1 MPFDLHE
8 AWARLRT
15 RRWVRLA
22 AAALG
27 TALVLNLVF
36 AFLTA
41 HRGGWGTR
49 LVIAPGY
56 LALAAGLALVPLAL
70 NALRIRVWAR
80 FMGGTPGTGDA
91 FRIAVASD
99 LGAALTPTAAGAGA
113 VRLAMLTGHGLS
125 TPRASALVALM
136 AVEDAIFFAVFLP
149 LAVVFGGGADGVVG
163 EVLARTG
170 TRAGWVLAG
179 GLVLGAILG
188 YVARRASGR
197 ARPGR
202 LQRALAWG
210 REVKGAFALVLRR
223 GKLRALGCLT
233 LTAIQWIARYTVVA
247 AVLAAFGIRT
257 EPLPHVLLQW
267 VVFTAGTVVPTP
279 GGAAAVE
286 TAFALVYQPFVPA
299 ALLGPVTAVWRFV
312 IFYFVLIVDG
322 LVLAAVPSIAVLTR
336 HATAREFASRNS
348 GESTPLSPSGS
359 SARAVDWAPPR
370 PLDRS

>member
-1 MPFDLHE
+1 MPFDLPE
-8 AWARLRT
+8 AWTRIRS

-27 TALVLNLVF
+27 AALVLNLVF

-49 LVIAPGY
+49 LVTAPGF
-56 LALAAGLALVPLAL
+56 LALAAGLALVPLAM
-70 NALRIRVWAR
+70 NALRLRIWAR
-80 FMGGTPGTGDA
+80 FMGGMPGTGDA

-149 LAVVFGGGADGVVG
+149 LAYFLGGGPDGVVG

-170 TRAGWVLAG
+170 TRAAWVLAG
-179 GLVLGAILG
+179 GLALGVVLGF
-188 YVARRASGR
+188 VVKRVSGR
-197 ARPGR
+197 WRSRPGFFP
-202 LQRALAWG
+202 RARAWV
-210 REVKGAFALVLRR
+210 REVRGAFALVLRR

-257 EPLPHVLLQW
+257 APLPHVLLQW

-299 ALLGPVTAVWRFV
+299 ALLGPVTAVWRFA

-322 LVLAAVPSIAVLTR
+322 LVLARYALVRRP
-336 HATAREFASRNS
+336 ARA
-348 GESTPLSPSGS
+348 GS
-359 SARAVDWAPPR
+359 SLTEGGTVAPT
-370 PLDRS
+370 S